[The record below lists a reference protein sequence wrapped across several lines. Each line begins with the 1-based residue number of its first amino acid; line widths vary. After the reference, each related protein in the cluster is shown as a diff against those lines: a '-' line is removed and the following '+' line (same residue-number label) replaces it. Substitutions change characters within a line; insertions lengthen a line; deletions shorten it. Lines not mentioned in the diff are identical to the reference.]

1 MLIRYY
7 SCVLAIE
14 ARLALGQLTQAMYV
28 LLYKVDTLIL
38 FITCLSKYPLHTLQQ
53 RPVSASIYAELE

>member
-1 MLIRYY
+1 MFIRYY

-38 FITCLSKYPLHTLQQ
+38 FITSSLNIRCKS
-53 RPVSASIYAELE
+53 RPVSASIYAEPA